1 MCLDCHITHVSGRCT
16 LLPLL
21 IYLHGLTLPLP
32 PPPPPPPVLLHGIGV
47 AEHKHIRET
56 YAVHRF
62 DVGYHHYIWAKFQCA
77 NQFFLAHGLQSFSQL
92 FCIGRAMVYPTYD
105 SIDTMEK
112 LTNVRADIDVQFIMF
127 NNCMNAARQVKKRTH
142 TYSRSGAILC
152 YAQNRTFYQ
161 DRRLG
166 TNIGQTQ
173 QKR

>member
-1 MCLDCHITHVSGRCT
+1 MRAAAAAN
-16 LLPLL
+16 LPARSNPAAAAAAAAAAA
-21 IYLHGLTLPLP
+21 TA
-32 PPPPPPPVLLHGIGV
+32 VLLHGIGV

-166 TNIGQTQ
+166 TNTGQTQ